1 LFTRLTRCAVC
12 GFVGAQITGVYKA
25 IEIDGNLF
33 DCHDDVAKDLSDLN
47 DEFKAYITDECHGEL
62 SSDRLREF
70 LTKQH
75 SQSGSHPLSRMFARR
90 IRARKCKNC
99 GHLVELSRLP

>member
-1 LFTRLTRCAVC
+1 VC
-12 GFVGAQITGVYKA
+12 SFVGEQVTGVYKA

-33 DCHDDVAKDLSDLN
+33 DCDDDVAKDLSELN
-47 DEFKAYITDECHGEL
+47 DEFKAYVMDECNDEL

-70 LTKQH
+70 LTKKH

-90 IRARKCKNC
+90 IWAQKCTIC
-99 GHLVELSRLP
+99 GHLIQLSRLP

>member
-1 LFTRLTRCAVC
+1 LLTALTKCSLC
-12 GFVGAQITGVYKA
+12 GFVGVQITGVYKA
-25 IEIDGNLF
+25 IEMDGNLF
-33 DCHDDVAKDLSDLN
+33 DCDDDVSDDLSELSKQ
-47 DEFKAYITDECHGEL
+47 FKAYITDECNGEL

-90 IRARKCKNC
+90 IRARKCTIC
-99 GHLVELSRLP
+99 GHLVKLSRLP